1 MRFIVSAFSA
11 LLVLLVTACASTS
24 PDMGGD
30 SQSSTASTFPF
41 SRSSAAKSAAEK
53 PIVDVDRNSVNTL
66 ADGSG
71 DLWQRIRQG
80 FQIPDLNND
89 LVQAQIAWY
98 AARPDYVQ
106 RMAERSKLYL
116 HHITEELEARHMP
129 TELAL
134 LPFIESGY
142 NPQALSIA
150 KAAGMWQFV
159 PGTGRSFNLKQN
171 MFQDQRRDVLASTSA
186 ALDYLAKLYQMFGDW
201 YLALAA
207 YNSGE
212 GRVQRAIARNQAAGL
227 PTDYQ
232 SLRLP
237 NETRNYVPKLQAV
250 KNIVVN
256 PQMYNLALPEI
267 PNHPYFVIVT
277 TARDVDVGVAAQL
290 AGLPLKEFKALNPS
304 FKRPVILGAAH
315 PQILLPFENARTF
328 ETNLKSYDGSL
339 SSWTTYR
346 VSRTTRPAALAA
358 KIGVNPATLI
368 KVNKIPTGTRL
379 KPGSTL
385 LVPKVGNEAI
395 ADISAAIAE
404 GAILAVEPDVPPT
417 RKMLVKVQR
426 RDRLA
431 TVAKRYRVSVAQ
443 IRGWNKI
450 QGARLVPGQVLVLH
464 VSTNRPLGPQP
475 LRTAVASSAR
485 QKKMSTKAR
494 VTARQTQVK
503 RVSKSQRP
511 KAVQPTSGARG
522 MVVKS
527 SASKVKSAS
536 L

>member
-24 PDMGGD
+24 PDAGGD
-30 SQSSTASTFPF
+30 SQSTASTFPF
-41 SRSSAAKSAAEK
+41 SRSSAAKSAADK
-53 PIVDVDRNSVNTL
+53 PIVDVDRNSVNSL

-80 FQIPDLNND
+80 FQMPDLNND

-150 KAAGMWQFV
+150 KAAGMWQFI
-159 PGTGRSFNLKQN
+159 PGTGRTYNLKQN
-171 MFQDQRRDVLASTSA
+171 MFQDQRRDVLASTNA
-186 ALDYLAKLYQMFGDW
+186 ALDYLSKLYQMFGDW

-212 GRVQRAIARNQAAGL
+212 GRVQRAIERNKAAGL

-250 KNIVVN
+250 KNIVAN

-277 TARDVDVGVAAQL
+277 TARDMDVRVAAQL
-290 AGLPLKEFKALNPS
+290 ADLPLKEFKALNPS
-304 FKRPVILGAAH
+304 FKKPVILGATN

-328 ETNLKSYDGSL
+328 ESNLKSYDGSL

-346 VSRTTRPAALAA
+346 VNRTTRPAALAA

-368 KVNKIPTGTRL
+368 TVNKIPAGTRL

-385 LVPKVGNEAI
+385 LVPKVGNTAV

-417 RKMLVKVQR
+417 RKMFVKVQR
-426 RDRLA
+426 RDKLA

-450 QGARLVPGQVLVLH
+450 RDTRLVPGQVLVLH
-464 VSTNRPLGPQP
+464 VSTNRPLGRQP

-485 QKKMSTKAR
+485 QKKVFRKVSVSARQVKAR
-494 VTARQTQVK
+494 QATKNHR
-503 RVSKSQRP
+503 SK
-511 KAVQPTSGARG
+511 AAQPPSRARG
-522 MVVKS
+522 TAVKS
-527 SASKVKSAS
+527 TAGKVKPAS